1 VPVGPNSFGLGYHG
15 GDGGTGGSAYGGAIY
30 FGYGC
35 RPRLTNCTIEDSNT
49 IQGAGNVGG
58 NGGDANDANDADDA
72 NDANGVAWGGA
83 GGNGGP
89 DGFASFGG
97 GICFDQFCEPVVVDT
112 VISDCTADVN
122 YTAYSYLGGSGG
134 SGDVNGM
141 PGMSAYNWTSSF
153 GGASFYGMYCD
164 VTLENCIIMHNSVQD
179 DGGAEHY
186 APYCR
191 AALNGCT
198 FLGNTGYRGGAQ
210 YLDWMCRM
218 DINDC
223 DFIGNYASRDGGALL
238 IASDCNV
245 DVNNSTFAANAAYR
259 DGGALYW
266 GVLDGDATAV
276 RLNNSEF
283 VGNQVRYYGG
293 AMYWYGPCAQVE
305 ITDCIISDNVA
316 EYGGGMYWSSG
327 APVIR
332 GCTIKNNLAEGHRIY
347 LGGGI
352 YGTEYGSGGGMFCWS
367 SDALIESC
375 FINGNVATGSGGG
388 VYFGGDIAS
397 PVLRNCLVRANSAV
411 LDGGG
416 IVSYWFIE
424 PTISNCTIV
433 ENTALDPVHPENG
446 LGGGLSC
453 SYNSTTVLIDSILW
467 GNTGQHGNQIA
478 IGSDGDPNY
487 YQYPAELTVSH
498 CDIQGWYDAND
509 PGLINPEAIF
519 VEPGRILNWH
529 NLGDPNILDDDPLFT
544 AGYYLSHTGAG
555 QAANSPC
562 IDTGSDL
569 AANLGLDNFTTRTD
583 GVNDVN
589 FVDMGVHF
597 PSDQRYQLTVNVI
610 DGEHGTVEPNT
621 GLFNKYAVIT
631 LTATADAG
639 YRARWTGTNDDSS
652 IALTNTVTMYSDRTV
667 TVTFELPATIEVP
680 GNYPTLTGDTVF
692 M

>member
-1 VPVGPNSFGLGYHG
+1 MV
-15 GDGGTGGSAYGGAIY
+15 I
-30 FGYGC
+30 
-35 RPRLTNCTIEDSNT
+35 
-49 IQGAGNVGG
+49 
-58 NGGDANDANDADDA
+58 
-72 NDANGVAWGGA
+72 
-83 GGNGGP
+83 
-89 DGFASFGG
+89 
-97 GICFDQFCEPVVVDT
+97 DT
-112 VISDCTADVN
+112 VISDCNADVN
-122 YTAYSYLGGSGG
+122 YTGYGYLGGSGG

-153 GGASFYGMYCD
+153 GGASFYGMYSTI
-164 VTLENCIIMHNSVQD
+164 TLDNCTIMGNSARD

-186 APYCR
+186 APYCQ
-191 AALNGCT
+191 AALNGCA
-198 FLGNTGYRGGAQ
+198 FLGNQSSSSGGAQ
-210 YLDWMCRM
+210 YLDLLCRV

-223 DFIGNYASRDGGALL
+223 DFIGNYAPYNGGALL
-238 IASDCNV
+238 IAWDCNV
-245 DVNNSTFAANAAYR
+245 DVNNSTFAGNATYG

-276 RLNNSEF
+276 RLNNSQF
-283 VGNQVRYYGG
+283 IGNLAYSYGG

-316 EYGGGMYWSSG
+316 EHGGGMYWSSG
-327 APVIR
+327 APIIR
-332 GCTIKNNLAEGHRIY
+332 GCTIKNNVAEGRRVYI
-347 LGGGI
+347 GGGMFN
-352 YGTEYGSGGGMFCWS
+352 TSNGSGGGMFCWS

-388 VYFGGDIAS
+388 VYLGGDIAS
-397 PVLRNCLVRANSAV
+397 PILRNCLVRANSAV

-424 PTISNCTIV
+424 PIISNCTIV

-453 SYNSTTVLIDSILW
+453 SYNSVTVLIDSILW
-467 GNTGQHGNQIA
+467 GNTGQNGNQIA

-680 GNYPTLTGDTVF
+680 GNY
-692 M
+692 